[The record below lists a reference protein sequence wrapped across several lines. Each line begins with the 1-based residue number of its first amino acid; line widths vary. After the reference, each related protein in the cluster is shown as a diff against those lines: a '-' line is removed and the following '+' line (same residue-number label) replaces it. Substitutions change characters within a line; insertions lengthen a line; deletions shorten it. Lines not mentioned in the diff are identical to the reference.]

1 MDESLERRRH
11 GMTAEA
17 WPTSADPW
25 AMLQAVLR
33 FGPSERKALLYNVAL
48 LRRPHV
54 WNRLP
59 PESQR
64 VVLAYEQRADQPWA
78 ARGNGFELGQQANA
92 VLERLDRLFPDKVYP
107 DEATRLQREAAAAV
121 CYLGVPGDL
130 FAAGEMLSENDPAE
144 AAAQAEVVRELFGDR
159 YRGKA
164 PRFDQLPSSPEREDA
179 QRLAQRIYDLHAFE
193 LCHRLAEELAAAGC
207 ADDSVLS
214 HLRGNGP
221 HVRGCWA
228 LDWVLGRK

>member
-11 GMTAEA
+11 GMTPEA
-17 WPTSADPW
+17 WPTSTDAW

-64 VVLAYEQRADQPWA
+64 VVLAYEQRADEPWT
-78 ARGNGFELGQQANA
+78 ARGNGFELGQQASA
-92 VLERLDRLFPDKVYP
+92 VLERLDQLFPNKSFP

-130 FAAGEMLSENDPAE
+130 FAAGGMLSEHDPQE
-144 AAAQAEVVRELFGDR
+144 AAAQADVVRELFGDR
-159 YRGKA
+159 YRGKVA
-164 PRFDQLPSSPEREDA
+164 RFDQLPSSPELEDA
-179 QRLAQRIYDLHAFE
+179 LRLAQRIYDLHAFE
-193 LCHRLAEELAAAGC
+193 LCPRLAEGLAAAGC
-207 ADDSVLS
+207 TDEMVLS
-214 HLRGNGP
+214 HLRGGGP